1 MPVYNVG
8 HLLERCIESVLKN
21 NCSNCELILVDD
33 GSTDGVSGAICDAY
47 SLEYPDLIISIH
59 TQNGG
64 PGAAR
69 NVGIKQAKGQYLLF
83 VDSDDYIKDGYFD
96 AVRGAA
102 LKYQCDIIQIGYQ
115 IEEKGRVGEA
125 LIEHLQME
133 TVFTLSDIPTILAQ
147 PPSIFTRVW
156 KKSLFQDNCIYFPE
170 HVWYEDLRATLKLL
184 AVAER
189 IVALPCAYYVYVV
202 RDGSIMHNNDL
213 EKNAQ
218 IIDAFDDLISWY
230 KKSKLLEKYYDVWLR
245 VTAYHILVFASVRVA
260 KYNPNHPLL
269 FKYQKYMNE
278 TFPNYKRNETFRKYR
293 KQLPKYY
300 KLMLFLSEKRLY
312 HVIYWLYKI
321 KEKRICRT

>member
-1 MPVYNVG
+1 MENKEENLVSVIIPVYNVEKY
-8 HLLERCIESVLKN
+8 LPKCLDSVINQTYKNLEI
-21 NCSNCELILVDD
+21 ILVDD
-33 GSTDGVSGAICDAY
+33 GSPDNSGKICDEYAEKDSRIKVIHKENGGVS
-47 SLEYPDLIISIH
+47 S
-59 TQNGG
+59 
-64 PGAAR
+64 AR

-189 IVALPCAYYVYVV
+189 IVALPCAY
-202 RDGSIMHNNDL
+202 
-213 EKNAQ
+213 
-218 IIDAFDDLISWY
+218 
-230 KKSKLLEKYYDVWLR
+230 
-245 VTAYHILVFASVRVA
+245 
-260 KYNPNHPLL
+260 
-269 FKYQKYMNE
+269 
-278 TFPNYKRNETFRKYR
+278 
-293 KQLPKYY
+293 
-300 KLMLFLSEKRLY
+300 
-312 HVIYWLYKI
+312 
-321 KEKRICRT
+321 